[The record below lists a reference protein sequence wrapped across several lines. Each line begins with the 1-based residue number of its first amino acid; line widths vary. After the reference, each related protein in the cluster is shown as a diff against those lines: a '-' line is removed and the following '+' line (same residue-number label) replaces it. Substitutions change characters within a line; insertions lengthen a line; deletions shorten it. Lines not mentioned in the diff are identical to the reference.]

1 MRKIFFVIGIFF
13 MLTGILG
20 ISYTWN
26 HDHRKTEFLEQYA
39 TLEFVSAR
47 DEKGNL
53 EGANLS
59 LWDYRF
65 DKAQLLNKAII
76 FIDGVPWELNA
87 ATRQTSYEMKQESKL
102 FISLPKLSLRD
113 MLTAKEFRL
122 KFYYDNGQ
130 SIDLPLSKNELISW
144 QRKLRW

>member
-13 MLTGILG
+13 MFVGILG

-26 HDHRKTEFLEQYA
+26 HDHRKTKFLEEYA

-47 DEKGNL
+47 EENGNL

-59 LWDYRF
+59 LWDYRY
-65 DKAQLLNKAII
+65 DKAQLLKKAII
-76 FIDGVPWELNA
+76 FIDGVPWELDA
-87 ATRQTSYEMKQESKL
+87 ATRQTPYEFKNENKL
-102 FISLPKLSLRD
+102 FVSFPKSSLRD
-113 MLTAKEFRL
+113 LLMAKEFRL

-130 SIDLPLSKNELISW
+130 SIDLPLGKNELISW

>member
-13 MLTGILG
+13 MLAGIFG

-26 HDHRKTEFLEQYA
+26 HDHRKTEFLEEYA
-39 TLEFVSAR
+39 DLEFVSAR
-47 DEKGNL
+47 DEDGNL

-65 DKAQLLNKAII
+65 DKSKLLNKVII
-76 FIDGVPWELNA
+76 FIDGVPWELEA
-87 ATRQTSYEMKQESKL
+87 ATRQTAYEMKNENKL
-102 FISLPKLSLRD
+102 FVSFPKLSLKD
-113 MLTAKEFRL
+113 LLMAKEFRL

-130 SIDLPLSKNELISW
+130 SIDLPLGKNELISW